1 MTHRLQGST
10 VLLVLLVCC
19 CSIAQPQS
27 CTPAPPGLVS
37 WWTGDTNENDIIG
50 GNNPTAIQA
59 VTLVPGEVKDGFT
72 FGTDGYIEIPNA
84 ANLDNQNFTWAA
96 WAEPLGPGPNN
107 DMFGSAVI
115 QNYLNGAFGW
125 SIWWRATDG
134 RFLFSPISPILISS
148 TDSFAAGTFYFVTVT
163 YDGQTF
169 RLFVDG
175 VLEGS
180 FSQAM
185 TIPYSSNPWMI
196 GSTQPSFI
204 QQGDSRTWNGVID
217 EVQAYNVALSQSQIQ
232 AIYNAGTTGVCKGL
246 TFSPTS
252 LKFPRQ
258 TIGTT
263 SPAKTVTAT
272 NSFPLPVTVKKVT
285 TSGDFAQTNTCP
297 VPPAQLATGATCTA
311 SVTFTP
317 TATGTRTGR
326 LTFIDGAPV
335 SPQGVTLI
343 GASTDISLSTEA
355 LRFTHQVV
363 GTASAAQT
371 VTLTNVGS
379 VAVNFTGIGITITG
393 TDPSDFLI
401 SGGSCGTSLAPSASC
416 TVNVEFKPTA
426 SGTRSA
432 VLQFN
437 DDGGASPQTVALTGA
452 ATDVSL
458 SASSLRFGPHKVGTT
473 SAAQTVSVTNDGT
486 VTVNFTGSGIVIA
499 GTDPSDFI
507 ISANTCGSSIA
518 AGGTCTASVEFK
530 PTTTGTRSATLQFN
544 DDGGASPQT
553 VALTGS
559 GT

>member
-1 MTHRLQGST
+1 M
-10 VLLVLLVCC
+10 
-19 CSIAQPQS
+19 
-27 CTPAPPGLVS
+27 
-37 WWTGDTNENDIIG
+37 
-50 GNNPTAIQA
+50 
-59 VTLVPGEVKDGFT
+59 
-72 FGTDGYIEIPNA
+72 
-84 ANLDNQNFTWAA
+84 
-96 WAEPLGPGPNN
+96 
-107 DMFGSAVI
+107 
-115 QNYLNGAFGW
+115 
-125 SIWWRATDG
+125 
-134 RFLFSPISPILISS
+134 
-148 TDSFAAGTFYFVTVT
+148 T

-169 RLFVDG
+169 QLFVNG
-175 VLEGS
+175 TPQGS
-180 FSQAM
+180 YSAVA
-185 TIPYSSNPWMI
+185 TVPYSATNPWMI
-196 GSTQPSFI
+196 GSTQPSFFPS
-204 QQGDSRTWNGVID
+204 DARTWNGIID

-232 AIYNAGTTGVCKGL
+232 AIYNAGSGGVCKGL

-252 LKFPRQ
+252 LKFSRQ

-272 NSFPLPVTVKKVT
+272 NSFPLPVTIKKVT

-297 VPPAQLATGATCTA
+297 VPPATLAAGATCTA
-311 SVTFTP
+311 TVTFSP
-317 TATGTRTGR
+317 TATGTRTGK
-326 LTFIDGAPV
+326 LTFTNSAPA
-335 SPQGVTLI
+335 SPQRVNLN

-355 LRFTHQVV
+355 LRFAHQVV

-379 VAVNFTGIGITITG
+379 VTVNFTGSGITIAG

-401 SGGSCGTSLAPSASC
+401 SGSSCGTSLAASAGC

-432 VLQFN
+432 VLQVN

-458 SASSLRFGPHKVGTT
+458 SASSLRFGSHKVGTT

-518 AGGTCTASVEFK
+518 AGGTCAVSVDFK

-553 VALTGS
+553 VTLAGTG
-559 GT
+559 T